1 VSENE
6 RTAARV
12 DILVPDR
19 FASEWE
25 LAGYNVRD
33 SIATMSQPGLEL
45 ALVDHSPMEIA
56 TLDGARAREAAGVE
70 VAGVLA
76 LVVAKGWKIGERL
89 EQGGEA
95 FSEVAKDV
103 VDVYRLLRAS
113 SPAELAAAIRDLPQD
128 PRFRE
133 TARLGARHL
142 ERAFSDGAP
151 ATGLLR
157 ELLGKSEET
166 EVIAQSLEALVAE
179 FVSLV
184 EDDA

>member
-1 VSENE
+1 MSS
-6 RTAARV
+6 
-12 DILVPDR
+12 ISS
-19 FASEWE
+19 ASPETP
-25 LAGYNVRD
+25 AFMR
-33 SIATMSQPGLEL
+33 A
-45 ALVDHSPMEIA
+45 IA
-56 TLDGARAREAAGVE
+56 TLDGARPREAADVE

-76 LVVAKGWKIGERL
+76 LVVAKGWKIGERF

-113 SPAELAAAIRDLPQD
+113 SPAELAASIRGLPQD

-133 TARLGARHL
+133 TAKLGARQL
-142 ERAFSDGAP
+142 ESAFSDGAP

-157 ELLGKSEET
+157 ELLGKSEEA

-179 FVSLV
+179 FVGLV